1 MIKNYFKIM
10 MRYIG
15 RNKLYTFINVFGI
28 SVSLACC
35 ILLFLYATRELSYDL
50 HHGPNTYRITTDI
63 SQQDGNVFH
72 IPTTSIPVGPVAQ
85 EQVSEIQYAARATN
99 SGAFGA
105 KNLVKYGSESWFIEN
120 LFIVDTTFYD
130 ILTYDFIYGN
140 PQNPLP
146 HNKGIVLEKSISEKM
161 FGKENPVGKTLSI
174 STMMGKADFEV
185 TSVYDKRSLLNH
197 VNPDMVML
205 TTSPGWNDFFN
216 QFNNNWIGNNL
227 VVTYLKLYPG
237 SDPDVVDSK
246 IHELL
251 LTYGGEMMKETG
263 LNKEMDLQPI
273 EDIHTSQGYMIDVY
287 ESINPVF
294 IHVLIIIGILILIL
308 ACVNYINLSTAKAGS
323 RALEVSIRKVMGI
336 NRSGLVFQFLGESF
350 VIVFISLMFSL
361 LLAWMILPYFNLLIS
376 NPIAIDSRY
385 APILAIFFA
394 GFLLFT
400 GVVAGLY
407 PAFYLA
413 SFKPANILKGKNKD
427 KTGTSLIRK
436 GLVVFQFIISICLI
450 SAIIIISE
458 QIEYVKSKDL
468 GFNSKSKV
476 VVNFN
481 TEDASSQY
489 GNIKNSYRTLNQVTN
504 VSGADGIP
512 GFNIINDILV
522 YPEGKTMD
530 DAVHVYNNT
539 VDIGFAELLD
549 IPLISGHFFTD
560 YDKDSLIDPIVM
572 SLEGIRQLGLDPQE
586 AVGERVYFNWQ
597 GTLFTYE
604 IRGVFSDIHQF
615 SLHKPIDPIM
625 FTIGNENKTYQY
637 MVIDAQTENFQDLIT
652 AMETEWKKLIPDTPF
667 TYFTLEEQLLQ
678 QYQSDMNTS
687 NLIRYFAIISIII
700 SCLGLYAMS
709 MYMAERRFK
718 EIGIRKAFGAGIPQ
732 IILMVSSDLSK
743 LIIIAFIISIPL
755 TIYGMN
761 QWLNTFAFRINPS
774 VISYLISGL
783 VTLALAWITISYQS
797 IRAAL
802 TNPVKVLREE

>member
-1 MIKNYFKIM
+1 
-10 MRYIG
+10 
-15 RNKLYTFINVFGI
+15 
-28 SVSLACC
+28 
-35 ILLFLYATRELSYDL
+35 
-50 HHGPNTYRITTDI
+50 
-63 SQQDGNVFH
+63 
-72 IPTTSIPVGPVAQ
+72 
-85 EQVSEIQYAARATN
+85 
-99 SGAFGA
+99 
-105 KNLVKYGSESWFIEN
+105 
-120 LFIVDTTFYD
+120 
-130 ILTYDFIYGN
+130 
-140 PQNPLP
+140 
-146 HNKGIVLEKSISEKM
+146 
-161 FGKENPVGKTLSI
+161 
-174 STMMGKADFEV
+174 
-185 TSVYDKRSLLNH
+185 
-197 VNPDMVML
+197 
-205 TTSPGWNDFFN
+205 
-216 QFNNNWIGNNL
+216 
-227 VVTYLKLYPG
+227 
-237 SDPDVVDSK
+237 
-246 IHELL
+246 
-251 LTYGGEMMKETG
+251 
-263 LNKEMDLQPI
+263 
-273 EDIHTSQGYMIDVY
+273 
-287 ESINPVF
+287 
-294 IHVLIIIGILILIL
+294 
-308 ACVNYINLSTAKAGS
+308 
-323 RALEVSIRKVMGI
+323 
-336 NRSGLVFQFLGESF
+336 
-350 VIVFISLMFSL
+350 
-361 LLAWMILPYFNLLIS
+361 
-376 NPIAIDSRY
+376 
-385 APILAIFFA
+385 
-394 GFLLFT
+394 
-400 GVVAGLY
+400 
-407 PAFYLA
+407 
-413 SFKPANILKGKNKD
+413 
-427 KTGTSLIRK
+427 
-436 GLVVFQFIISICLI
+436 
-450 SAIIIISE
+450 
-458 QIEYVKSKDL
+458 
-468 GFNSKSKV
+468 
-476 VVNFN
+476 
-481 TEDASSQY
+481 
-489 GNIKNSYRTLNQVTN
+489 
-504 VSGADGIP
+504 
-512 GFNIINDILV
+512 
-522 YPEGKTMD
+522 MD